1 MISES
6 SSVGTREIHWD
17 ECCLVLVTVKSNFNE
32 QVTLSPT
39 GYFRVVYFFGPSREE
54 PAADYCE
61 SVLGVLVVALASA
74 RKATTAKTFF
84 CACALAPLSL
94 IS

>member
-1 MISES
+1 M
-6 SSVGTREIHWD
+6 
-17 ECCLVLVTVKSNFNE
+17 LFVLVTVKSNFNE

-61 SVLGVLVVALASA
+61 SVLGVVVALASA
-74 RKATTAKTFF
+74 RQATTAKTFF
-84 CACALAPLSL
+84 CACALASLSL